1 MLRTNQ
7 STAGR
12 ELYGNQAG
20 ACVIIPARTATTRIP
35 FGYVE
40 FEMRYRFAGRVQ
52 PGVAS
57 SSSSKTDFTVE
68 ELKEMLSK
76 KLMLKELEECNPLN
90 SELTPS

>member
-7 STAGR
+7 AAASR
-12 ELYGNQAG
+12 DLYGDELG

-40 FEMRYRFAGRVQ
+40 FEMRTRFAGRIQ

-57 SSSSKTDFTVE
+57 AAPSADYSIQ
-68 ELKEMLSK
+68 ELKDML
-76 KLMLKELEECNPLN
+76 
-90 SELTPS
+90 

>member
-12 ELYGNQAG
+12 ELYGDQAG
-20 ACVIIPARTATTRIP
+20 ACIIIPARTATTRIP

-52 PGVAS
+52 PGIAAQP
-57 SSSSKTDFTVE
+57 SSKDYSVD

-76 KLMLKELEECNPLN
+76 
-90 SELTPS
+90 